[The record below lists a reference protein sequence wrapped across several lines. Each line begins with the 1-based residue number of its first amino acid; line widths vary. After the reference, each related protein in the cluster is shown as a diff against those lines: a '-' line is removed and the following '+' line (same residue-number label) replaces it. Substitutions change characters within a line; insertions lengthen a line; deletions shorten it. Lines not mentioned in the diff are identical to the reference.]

1 MSIQALSYHNIGGG
15 YDNTDYTFTTPITGA
30 YLFYFSLLCKGSNSF
45 GVDLFLYDPIE
56 EVETQQIRLA
66 SISINSSSSIIAR
79 STTMIV
85 NCIVGE
91 KVYVKRDFGTVT
103 LNGESGSLGNVCN
116 FGGYLLG

>member
-15 YDNTDYTFTTPITGA
+15 YDNTDYTFTTPITGS
-30 YLFYFSLLCKGSNSF
+30 YLFYFSLLCKGNNNS
-45 GVDLFLYDPIE
+45 GADLLLYDPISG
-56 EVETQQIRLA
+56 VETQQLRLA
-66 SISINSSSSIIAR
+66 SISINTSSSIIVR

-85 NCIVGE
+85 NCTVGE

-103 LNGESGSLGNVCN
+103 LNGESGSLGNVCI